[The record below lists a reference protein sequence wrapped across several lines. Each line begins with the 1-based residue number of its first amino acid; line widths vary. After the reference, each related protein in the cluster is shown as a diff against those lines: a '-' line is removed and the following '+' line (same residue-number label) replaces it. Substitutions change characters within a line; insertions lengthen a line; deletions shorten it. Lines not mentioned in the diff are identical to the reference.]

1 MPISA
6 TIEGCEHP
14 GSLMTL
20 YYDTAADCV
29 TPVWVEH
36 LGIVGDMTLN
46 DEDEKNEVER
56 RSLGIK
62 EYSSGDTD
70 ISIEG
75 EQIPDANYQGNVW
88 INAARRGG
96 DARQFLILNN
106 RITAVNAA
114 GYRGMFKN
122 FVRNISGPRTGEQKQ
137 TFNLAP
143 AACGTCPV
151 RAVKVAVASTAADY
165 DPTQVVS

>member
-1 MPISA
+1 MPIST
-6 TIEGCEHP
+6 TITECEKP

-20 YYDTAADCV
+20 YYDTAGDCT

-36 LGIVGDMTLN
+36 AGIVGDMTLN

-56 RSLGIK
+56 RIGGIK

-75 EQIPDANYQGNVW
+75 EQIPDFNYQGNVW

-96 DARQFLILNN
+96 IARQFLILNN
-106 RITAVNAA
+106 KITAVNAA

-122 FVRNISGPRTGEQKQ
+122 FVRNVSGPRTGEQKQ

-143 AACGTCPV
+143 AACSICPV
-151 RAVKVAVASTAADY
+151 RAVKVAVANAAADY
-165 DPTQVVS
+165 DPTLVV